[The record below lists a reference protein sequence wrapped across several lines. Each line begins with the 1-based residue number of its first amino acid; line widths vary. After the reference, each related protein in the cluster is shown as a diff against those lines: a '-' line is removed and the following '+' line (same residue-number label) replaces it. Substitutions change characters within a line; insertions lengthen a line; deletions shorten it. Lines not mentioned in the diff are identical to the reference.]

1 MSGMSSTRVDLLTAI
16 IATCACLKCD
26 CGITDKY
33 TSKFTD
39 QLSKKWYGQNRSSR
53 SVYYGLAKVLKI
65 KSLVAWS
72 ISQERMDQKQILNFV
87 LPKYTHY

>member
-33 TSKFTD
+33 TSKFMD

-53 SVYYGLAKVLKI
+53 SVLHVLCMYSQHFNFKHTCCGGLKLEI
-65 KSLVAWS
+65 CMS
-72 ISQERMDQKQILNFV
+72 ITIYLYS
-87 LPKYTHY
+87 